1 MSAKF
6 DRTNRQVVAALF
18 PDRYTAERAI
28 NDLKDAGFRGD
39 QIGVAMRNEEGQ
51 REVTQTTGT
60 NVAKGATS
68 GAVGGGVLG
77 GLAGFLA
84 GVGALAIPGVGPVI
98 AGGVLASTLAGAGIG
113 AAGGGILGALVG
125 LGIPEEHAKY
135 YESGFRSGK
144 VLVTV
149 SGNRLD
155 EAYNIL
161 QRAGADFAPGY
172 MH

>member
-6 DRTNRQVVAALF
+6 DRTNRQVIAALF
-18 PDRYTAERAI
+18 PDRSMAERAI
-28 NDLKDAGFRGD
+28 NDLKDAGFRGED
-39 QIGVAMRNEEGQ
+39 IGVAMRNQEGQ
-51 REVTQTTGT
+51 KEMARETGT
-60 NVAKGATS
+60 NAAKGATS
-68 GAVGGGVLG
+68 GAISGGVLG
-77 GLAGFLA
+77 SVAGFLV
-84 GVGALAIPGVGPVI
+84 GIGALAIPGVGPVI
-98 AGGVLASTLAGAGIG
+98 AGGVLATTLAGAGIG
-113 AAGGGILGALVG
+113 AAGGGIIGALVG

-161 QRAGADFAPGY
+161 QRDGADFAPGF